1 VNETSQDRERIAT
14 EERERVKHAYP
25 DEFRDGARRAFKGV
39 KRYPRGFTDWP
50 LDRRNAWFAG
60 FNVGY
65 CDRQRGEP
73 RDGR

>member
-1 VNETSQDRERIAT
+1 VNEAEPYRLSVA
-14 EERERVKHAYP
+14 EERERLKRAFP
-25 DEFRDGARRAFKGV
+25 DEFRDGARRAFKGD
-39 KRYPRGFTDWP
+39 KLYPRGFAGWP

-65 CDRQRGEP
+65 CDRKREP